1 MRIPIMILA
10 FSTGITCAAQG
21 PISLSLK
28 QAMDMAALQS
38 YQVQA
43 GELGAEKAR
52 ARIKEVLAIG
62 LPQIEATG
70 GLNNYIDVPTS
81 VIPNFFGGPGAPETL
96 EVQFGIPWTV
106 TGAVQLNQLLFDGS
120 YLVGLAA
127 TKELKVQSDQQL
139 EQSRADARLQAAKA
153 YMGVLAAREGAR
165 LSADGVPV
173 LEKSLKEAE
182 AMVQAGFMENTDSDR
197 LSIALANA
205 KDRARSFAQQERVAL
220 AYLRLV
226 LGVPADTPI
235 ELTEPLETIV
245 NDADEKALSNTTID
259 LNGQVDHQL
268 ASTAVRLQTMDVRNQ
283 NAAYMPKLYGFFNH
297 QRQSFGTDGPIETDW
312 FPATLWGVNLQIPI
326 WSSGMRGNRVKQ
338 AKLTLQQTQVNL
350 KATEQRLLAEAE
362 ERSEK
367 ARAAEESYRTEAANL
382 ELSKRIF
389 DRTSIKFTNG
399 LASSFELNQ
408 DQSQYLQAQ
417 SAYIQ
422 RLVDLLLARADLR
435 RSLDLY

>member
-1 MRIPIMILA
+1 MRIPIMTLA

-127 TKELKVQSDQQL
+127 TKELKVQSEQQL
-139 EQSRADARLQAAKA
+139 EQGRADARAQAAKA

-165 LSADGVPV
+165 LSAEGVPV
-173 LEKSLKEAE
+173 LEKSLHEAE

-197 LSIALANA
+197 LTIALANA
-205 KDRARSFAQQERVAL
+205 RDRARSYAQQERVAL

-226 LGVPADTPI
+226 LGLPSDTPL
-235 ELTEPLETIV
+235 ELTQPLETIV
-245 NDADEKALSNTTID
+245 NDPDEKALID
-259 LNGQVDHQL
+259 RTLELSGQVDHQL
-268 ASTAVRLQTMDVRNQ
+268 AATAVRLQTMDVRNQ
-283 NAAYMPKLYGFFNH
+283 NAAYMPKLYGFFSH

-312 FPATLWGVNLQIPI
+312 FPATLWGLNLQVPI

-350 KATEQRLLAEAE
+350 KATEQRLLAEAA

-367 ARAAEESYRTEAANL
+367 TRTAEESYRTEEANL
-382 ELSKRIF
+382 QLAKRIF

-417 SAYIQ
+417 SAFIQ
-422 RLVDLLLARADLR
+422 RLVDLLIARADLR

>member
-1 MRIPIMILA
+1 MRTLILCLTLSA
-10 FSTGITCAAQG
+10 AAAASAQG
-21 PISLSLK
+21 PVSLSLK

-43 GELGAEKAR
+43 GELSAEKAR
-52 ARIKEVLAIG
+52 ARVKEVLAIG

-139 EQSRADARLQAAKA
+139 EQSRADARVQAAKA

-312 FPATLWGVNLQIPI
+312 FPATLWG
-326 WSSGMRGNRVKQ
+326 
-338 AKLTLQQTQVNL
+338 
-350 KATEQRLLAEAE
+350 
-362 ERSEK
+362 
-367 ARAAEESYRTEAANL
+367 
-382 ELSKRIF
+382 
-389 DRTSIKFTNG
+389 
-399 LASSFELNQ
+399 
-408 DQSQYLQAQ
+408 
-417 SAYIQ
+417 
-422 RLVDLLLARADLR
+422 
-435 RSLDLY
+435 